1 MASLS
6 DLVTIEQVRA
16 FVEPQGT
23 TRDALLADFIT
34 RASRLTRSE
43 TRRRF
48 TKPPF
53 VGERR
58 FYLQQS
64 RYIHTDDP
72 VASIAYVRGEGPYSR
87 TVDGEPVSLYGVT
100 DLDYRAPDPEDP
112 EQQLDPMIVLEQ
124 SYTGPVVVS
133 ASFGW
138 TVIPEDVQQAVITA
152 VGIWYERDVAHFTT
166 TFELD
171 ERRVERPEALPSAAR
186 GMLDSYRLQG
196 AGVG

>member
-1 MASLS
+1 MLS
-6 DLVTIEQVRA
+6 DLVTIEQVKA
-16 FVEPQGT
+16 FVEPQNAAHDT
-23 TRDALLADFIT
+23 LLADFIT
-34 RASRLTRSE
+34 RASRLTRSC

-48 TKPPF
+48 TSPPF

-58 FYLQQS
+58 FYVRES

-72 VASIAYVRGEGPYSR
+72 AAAIAYVRGEAALGA
-87 TVDGEPVSLYGVT
+87 TVEGEPVSGQAGVYDLYYREP
-100 DLDYRAPDPEDP
+100 DLEDP
-112 EQQLDPMIVLEQ
+112 EQQLDPAVVLEAP
-124 SYTGPVVVS
+124 YTGPVVIS

-138 TVIPEDVQQAVITA
+138 AEIPEDVQQAVLTA

-186 GMLDSYRLQG
+186 GMLENYAKKR